1 MAKTTEELLG
11 DIYDKLIDIT
21 SGLSLSNGSSG
32 GVNGVEYY
40 GQKGRFKGEDV
51 INKQSIIIAKS
62 KVIAQREQRKEL
74 LNDIELRR
82 KELKNN
88 DEYNKKQKKLFYQE
102 LKAQSERL
110 LFGKTEKEIQQQKI
124 SNFKRNSDKL
134 EGIINKVNQGLQV
147 IIDFGL
153 LYERN
158 TLQKTRNAFDKQ
170 IKLMQAE
177 LQMSNVVASNLVNTI
192 SSSLSQTATQA
203 SRSIAKGAM
212 DEAHAR
218 MDMTKSISM
227 AEQQFLIAE
236 EEREKTV
243 TEGTISGIQTGLGVV
258 SGILFALAPL
268 TGGISA
274 VVAGVAGVA
283 AALSA
288 TAGAAKE
295 SYSKF
300 KEFDIEKY
308 KAANEMYD
316 KMYET
321 KVAQP
326 MNKMRKIVEG
336 VTDTANGIVD
346 FGRENESIYKKTG
359 LTMGFSGEGFTK
371 YMQNMQSKLSETFDI
386 TAEQASQMLSSYADT
401 SGRMLLFTSDN
412 YNQMEVVARSFG
424 TTSAEISSIM
434 GEMNIFNVSIEDGTN
449 MLDEMHDTLT
459 KMGLTTSKFSKELAN
474 NLKLAQKYNFKGGV
488 ENMMKLTAWAEKTR
502 FNLQNA
508 TTFAEKM
515 MSNNITEVLETT
527 ANLQVLGGNVGLY
540 ADPMAMMWE
549 AGNDMEAF
557 AKRQSAMFADISG
570 TFDASTGTTTF
581 SEFEFRKARAIAEK
595 MGINYEDILNQARE
609 SNKMARVNKVLA
621 GYNLEEDEKIGIGKR
636 AQWDNKNKEW
646 FVNTLNGPKTVGQ
659 LAKLTK
665 EEREKILL
673 PDNEQD
679 AILETAKN
687 TRGLVEIETAT
698 LNMTKAMALNSL
710 WGKVKSSSQKL
721 TQKQKEFN
729 LNSHIWK
736 LMSDSIEGQTDA
748 SMRQMTEL
756 MNEAEKNPDL
766 VVSYYDYVENELGK
780 QTALQQSEI
789 ALLGMM
795 AKKEGVENIS
805 GALHLYSKQLT
816 DADLSDEERKNL
828 ENTYA
833 PILSQIGLND
843 GYGYTNGGLITSA
856 KVTPINDGTGSLVK
870 THPNDQFLAAKSGGP
885 IDKLFD
891 IVSNIINNDKSGNNK
906 GVLNIELSGNI
917 NLQDGNNK
925 VNLVEII
932 KKDPVTAREFTRL
945 IIKNMDSSNN
955 GKVSQQYY
963 I

>member
-1 MAKTTEELLG
+1 MAKTTEELL
-11 DIYDKLIDIT
+11 IDIHST
-21 SGLSLSNGSSG
+21 LTDIQTDLSVGSGSSG
-32 GVNGVEYY
+32 SSVKYYDDNGNFRDEKKTKEEAIV
-40 GQKGRFKGEDV
+40 
-51 INKQSIIIAKS
+51 IAKNN
-62 KVIAQREQRKEL
+62 IAAKRKAMLEEISLQREKIRNTKELNKKEKEL
-74 LNDIELRR
+74 LI
-82 KELKNN
+82 KEL
-88 DEYNKKQKKLFYQE
+88 DEKAQRIKKQQVDAIE
-102 LKAQSERL
+102 
-110 LFGKTEKEIQQQKI
+110 QK
-124 SNFKRNSDKL
+124 SDKL
-134 EGIINKVNQGLQV
+134 VATINKVNQGLQV
-147 IIDFGL
+147 VIDAGL
-153 LYERN
+153 AYHRN
-158 TLQKTRNAFDKQ
+158 TLQQTRNAFDKQ

-218 MDMTKSISM
+218 IDMTKSISM

-236 EEREKTV
+236 EEREKTAI
-243 TEGTISGIQTGLGVV
+243 EAQISTVQNGLGVV

-274 VVAGVAGVA
+274 VVAGVALGA
-283 AALSA
+283 AALS
-288 TAGAAKE
+288 GAAKE

-316 KMYET
+316 KLYET
-321 KVAQP
+321 MVAQP

-336 VTDTANGIVD
+336 ITDTANGIVD

-412 YNQMEVVARSFG
+412 FNQMEAVARSFG
-424 TTSAEISSIM
+424 TTSSEIAGIM

-449 MLDEMHDTLT
+449 MMDEMHDTLS

-488 ENMMKLTAWAEKTR
+488 ENMMKLAAWAEKTR

-609 SNKMARVNKVLA
+609 SNKMARINNVLA
-621 GYNLEEDEKIGIGKR
+621 GYNLEEEDKIGIGKR
-636 AQWDNKNKEW
+636 ALWDNKNKQW
-646 FVNTLNGPKTVGQ
+646 VVNTLNGQMTVHQ
-659 LAKLTK
+659 IAKLSQQ
-665 EEREKILL
+665 ERERILL

-679 AILETAKN
+679 AILDTAKN
-687 TRGLVEIETAT
+687 TRALVEIETAT

-736 LMSDSIEGQTDA
+736 LMGDSIEGQTDA
-748 SMRQMTEL
+748 SVRQMTEL
-756 MNEAEKNPDL
+756 MNEAAKNPDL

-780 QTALQQSEI
+780 QTALQQTEI

-795 AKKEGVENIS
+795 AKKDGVENIS
-805 GALHLYSKQLT
+805 GALHLYTKQLT
-816 DADLSDEERKNL
+816 DADLSNEERENL
-828 ENTYA
+828 ENLYT

>member
-1 MAKTTEELLG
+1 MAKTTEQLLN
-11 DIYDKLIDIT
+11 DIHSTLTDIQT
-21 SGLSLSNGSSG
+21 DLSVGSGSSG
-32 GVNGVEYY
+32 GGVKYYDDNGNFRDKKKTKE
-40 GQKGRFKGEDV
+40 EA
-51 INKQSIIIAKS
+51 IAIAKNN
-62 KVIAQREQRKEL
+62 IAAKRAAMLEEISLQREKIRNTKELNKKEKELLRKEL
-74 LNDIELRR
+74 
-82 KELKNN
+82 
-88 DEYNKKQKKLFYQE
+88 DEKAQRIKFGKSVNEIKKLQVDAIKQK
-102 LKAQSERL
+102 
-110 LFGKTEKEIQQQKI
+110 
-124 SNFKRNSDKL
+124 SDKL
-134 EGIINKVNQGLQV
+134 VETINKVNQGLQV
-147 IIDFGL
+147 VIDAGL
-153 LYERN
+153 AYHRN
-158 TLQKTRNAFDKQ
+158 TLQQTRNAFDKQ

-218 MDMTKSISM
+218 IDMTKSISM

-236 EEREKTV
+236 EEREKTAIEAQMSTV
-243 TEGTISGIQTGLGVV
+243 QTGLGVV

-274 VVAGVAGVA
+274 VVAGVALGA

-288 TAGAAKE
+288 AAGAAKE

-321 KVAQP
+321 SVAQP

-336 VTDTANGIVD
+336 ITDTANGIVD

-412 YNQMEVVARSFG
+412 FNQMEAVARSFG
-424 TTSAEISSIM
+424 TTSSEIASIM

-449 MLDEMHDTLT
+449 MLDEMHDTLS

-527 ANLQVLGGNVGLY
+527 ARLQVLGGNAGLY

-549 AGNDMEAF
+549 AGNDVGSF
-557 AKRQSAMFADISG
+557 AKRQSAMFGDISG

-581 SEFEFRKARAIAEK
+581 SEFEFRKARAIAEA
-595 MGINYEDILNQARE
+595 MGISYEDILNQARE
-609 SNKMARVNKVLA
+609 SNKMARVNNVLA
-621 GYNLEEDEKIGIGKR
+621 GYNLEEEDKIGIGKR
-636 AQWDNKNKEW
+636 AQWDNKNKQW
-646 FVNTLNGPKTVGQ
+646 FVNTLNGPMTVQ
-659 LAKLTK
+659 QIAKLSQQ
-665 EEREKILL
+665 ERERILL

-679 AILETAKN
+679 AILDTAKN
-687 TRGLVEIETAT
+687 TRALVEIETAT

-736 LMSDSIEGQTDA
+736 LMSDSIEGQTDG
-748 SMRQMTEL
+748 SIRQMTEL
-756 MNEAEKNPDL
+756 MNEAAQNPDL

-780 QTALQQSEI
+780 QTVLQQTEI

-795 AKKEGVENIS
+795 AKKDGVESIS
-805 GALHLYSKQLT
+805 GALHLLSKQMT

-828 ENTYA
+828 ENSYA

-856 KVTPINDGTGSLVK
+856 SVTPINDGTGRLVK